1 MNKNSL
7 VASVLLQ
14 TKPTLREEVSQI
26 SLLIVFFLML

>member
-14 TKPTLREEVSQI
+14 TKPTLREEVA
-26 SLLIVFFLML
+26 